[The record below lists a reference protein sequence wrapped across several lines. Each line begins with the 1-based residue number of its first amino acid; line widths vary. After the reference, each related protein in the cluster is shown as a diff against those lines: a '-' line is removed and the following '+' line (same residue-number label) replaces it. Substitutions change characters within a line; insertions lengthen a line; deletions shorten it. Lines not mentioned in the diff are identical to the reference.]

1 MWSYRAEQGN
11 KELEEAEKSKWD
23 AVGFDICASVS
34 DDFDPNAVEPMF
46 VKSKVA
52 YYDGV
57 VWGNQEL
64 PSQDQRYDMFVENPI
79 TGWALDGKSSP
90 VLNADMTSSAQWA
103 DGAKA
108 IFGFEVKNLSGNV
121 RFYLRKHYIA
131 SAENTDGDY
140 ITDWIFV
147 NTPSLYTTS
156 YTSYILD

>member
-1 MWSYRAEQGN
+1 M
-11 KELEEAEKSKWD
+11 
-23 AVGFDICASVS
+23 
-34 DDFDPNAVEPMF
+34 
-46 VKSKVA
+46 
-52 YYDGV
+52 
-57 VWGNQEL
+57 
-64 PSQDQRYDMFVENPI
+64 
-79 TGWALDGKSSP
+79 
-90 VLNADMTSSAQWA
+90 LNADMTSSAQWA

-108 IFGFEVKNLSGNV
+108 LFGFEVKNLSGNV

>member
-1 MWSYRAEQGN
+1 MNN

-79 TGWALDGKSSP
+79 TGWESHL
-90 VLNADMTSSAQWA
+90 LC
-103 DGAKA
+103 
-108 IFGFEVKNLSGNV
+108 
-121 RFYLRKHYIA
+121 
-131 SAENTDGDY
+131 
-140 ITDWIFV
+140 
-147 NTPSLYTTS
+147 
-156 YTSYILD
+156 